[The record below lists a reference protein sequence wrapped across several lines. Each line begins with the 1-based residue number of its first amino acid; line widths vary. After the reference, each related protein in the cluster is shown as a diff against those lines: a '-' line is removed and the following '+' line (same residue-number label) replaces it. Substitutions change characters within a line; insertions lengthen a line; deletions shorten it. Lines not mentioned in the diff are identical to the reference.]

1 MKLDLTVWCKL
12 PRGRSLLLAAFGGTK
27 VHWTF
32 VCSASLCG
40 KTHEIGPESLA

>member
-1 MKLDLTVWCKL
+1 LLAFGQTF
-12 PRGRSLLLAAFGGTK
+12 PRLAAFGGTK

-40 KTHEIGPESLA
+40 KTHEIGPDALG